1 MVNTSTNKQI
11 ESKKEKKNIG
21 KYCMANKKHPHDED
35 IKKINESSIIKSAA
49 FYVISLFLSLIIIM
63 ISITIMTT
71 VILLGYRLLSY
82 YFYLIFII
90 ISINIVILA
99 VSLRGIIHIYP
110 LFISQGKEKIILM
123 PRPGSGKNVD
133 TPPGKEILTTEFFSQ
148 TELDIIDLLMKH
160 NNAMLQSAIV
170 ASSDISKA
178 SASRAIASLEN
189 KGVILKQR
197 KGVTN
202 EIILPETYFK

>member
-1 MVNTSTNKQI
+1 M
-11 ESKKEKKNIG
+11 EKKE
-21 KYCMANKKHPHDED
+21 HSLERDV
-35 IKKINESSIIKSAA
+35 KKINENSIVKSIA

-63 ISITIMTT
+63 ISITIMVTI
-71 VILLGYRLLSY
+71 VLLGYRLLSY
-82 YFYLIFII
+82 DFYLILII
-90 ISINIVILA
+90 MAINIVILA
-99 VSLRGIIHIYP
+99 ISLRGIIHIYP
-110 LFISQGKEKIILM
+110 MFIAHDREKIILI
-123 PRPGSGKNVD
+123 PGHESQKNMEK
-133 TPPGKEILTTEFFSQ
+133 PPGKEILTTEFFSQ

-160 NNAMLQSAIV
+160 NNVMLQSAIV
-170 ASSDISKA
+170 ASSEISKA